1 MATIRSHVVRP
12 LASSLRRAEP
22 EIPRL
27 RDLLGRAPA
36 AIGYLGGPD
45 LRWGYVNDL
54 LVIAAGRVSADDLI
68 GFTFRESMP
77 ELAGTGI
84 ADLLE
89 GVYRTGIP
97 YRGKEYKVRFHQFET
112 GRLEDR
118 YFDYVAQPVF
128 SGSRH
133 ITGILV
139 HAVDITAQVVTRLEV
154 QANEER
160 LRLAQE
166 AARIGT
172 WEWNPVQNTRTL
184 SDQLH
189 WMFGTSPSMTEEQ
202 IHRLWASRVYPED
215 WPKVQSGL
223 KEAERTGIQ
232 DSEYRYQ
239 HPQNGLRCFCSKGG
253 RMKGA
258 SSYFGVVIDVTE
270 RKHSEE
276 LQQEKERGIEESRE
290 RLQAAFSVSQRLA
303 AIVESS
309 DDAIIGKDLDGVV
322 TCWNPGAEKM
332 FGYTGEEMIGQSIR
346 KIIPPEVIEDE
357 DRIMSAVAR
366 GERTQHFETLRR
378 RKSGEVM
385 EVSFTVS
392 PVRDECG
399 KIVGVASISRDIT
412 QSRKVERALN
422 VSERLASVG
431 RLAATIAHEI
441 NNPLE
446 AVTNLIFLAQNCPMD
461 EDKQRFLEQA
471 QHELARVALLTKQ
484 TLGFYRENKGASS
497 VTMGELVS
505 PLVSVFSAR
514 ARNKAIRIETEI
526 RQNPTIHA
534 IAGEIRQLF
543 ANLLNNSIDAVK
555 DGGRILIRVS
565 AAKERS
571 GAQRAGVRLSVAD
584 TGSGIPHDLR
594 KKLYEPFF
602 TTKKDVGTGLGL
614 WVTNS
619 ILEKHKGSIRVRSCV
634 DPGRSWTV
642 FSVFLPADGVHGI
655 QP

>member
-1 MATIRSHVVRP
+1 MATIRSHVIRP
-12 LASSLRRAEP
+12 LASSPGRGEL

-27 RDLLGRAPA
+27 RDLLARAPA
-36 AIGYLGGPD
+36 AIAYLGGPD
-45 LRWGYVNDL
+45 LQWGYVNDL
-54 LVIAAGRVSADDLI
+54 LVLAVGRVSADDLL
-68 GFTFRESMP
+68 GFTIRESMP
-77 ELAGTGI
+77 ELEGAGVI
-84 ADLLE
+84 ELLE
-89 GVYRTGIP
+89 GVYRSGVP
-97 YRGKEYKVRFHQFET
+97 YRDKEYKARLRQIET
-112 GRLEDR
+112 GRFEDR
-118 YFDYVAQPVF
+118 YFDFVAQPVF
-128 SGSRH
+128 SGSSQVR
-133 ITGILV
+133 GIFV
-139 HAVDITAQVVTRLEV
+139 HAVDITEQLVSRLE
-154 QANEER
+154 AEASEER

-166 AARIGT
+166 AAHIGT

-184 SDQLH
+184 SAQLH
-189 WMFGTSPSMTEEQ
+189 RMFGTSPSMTEEQ
-202 IHRLWASRVYPED
+202 IQKLWASRVFPAD
-215 WPKVQSGL
+215 LPGVQFGM

-239 HPQNGLRCFCSKGG
+239 HPENGLRCFCSKGA

-270 RKHSEE
+270 QKRSEE
-276 LQQEKERGIEESRE
+276 LQQEKERELEESRG
-290 RLQAAFSVSQRLA
+290 RLQAAFSASQRLA

-309 DDAIIGKDLDGVV
+309 DDAIIGKDLDGIV

-332 FGYTGEEMIGQSIR
+332 FGYTGEEMIGQSVR
-346 KIIPPEVIEDE
+346 KIIPPEVIGDE

-378 RKSGEVM
+378 RKSGEVI
-385 EVSFTVS
+385 EVSFTIS
-392 PVRDECG
+392 PVRDDCG
-399 KIVGVASISRDIT
+399 TIVGVASISRDMT
-412 QSRKVERALN
+412 QSRKVERALH
-422 VSERLASVG
+422 VSEKLASVG

-446 AVTNLIFLAQNCPMD
+446 AVTNLIFLAQNSPMD
-461 EDKQRFLEQA
+461 EDKQRFLYQA

-497 VTMGELVS
+497 VTLGELVS

-526 RQNPTIHA
+526 RQNPTIQA

-555 DGGRILIRVS
+555 DGGRILIRIS
-565 AAKERS
+565 AAKERR
-571 GAQRAGVRLSVAD
+571 GAERAGVRLSVAD
-584 TGSGIPHDLR
+584 TGPGIPQELR

-634 DPGRSWTV
+634 DPGKSWTV
-642 FSVFLPADGVHGI
+642 FSVFLPADGGHGI
-655 QP
+655 RE